1 MRKRDWSNVD
11 WTQTN
16 EQIAASL
23 GGIARETVARERAR
37 QGVATVRPKRLTLQV
52 AELSDA
58 LRQIATAIGTPAHV
72 DPLADL
78 PGLVL
83 AVQAVVQRAESSAIV
98 AAERDRRIDPVE
110 HARAVMRAYMLTVGG
125 VVDEGGARWR
135 WGRSRTREDLLARVG
150 PDVLAEVE
158 R

>member
-1 MRKRDWSNVD
+1 M
-11 WTQTN
+11 TTP
-16 EQIAASL
+16 I
-23 GGIARETVARERAR
+23 
-37 QGVATVRPKRLTLQV
+37 LTL
-52 AELSDA
+52 AEA
-58 LRQIATAIGTPAHV
+58 VKAIATAIGTPAHV

-83 AVQAVVQRAESSAIV
+83 MVQAVVQRAESSAIV

-110 HARAVMRAYMLTVGG
+110 HARAVMRAYMLTGGG